1 LPIFHQFWAI
11 EAHFVSIA
19 LNISE
24 RVVHVVLLK
33 EDPALTTH
41 KSDLKGDNSDLELW
55 IIIFI
60 YCRVFLVQDN
70 QKLKISFLFVM
81 RDFPLAFSV
90 ALTRALQFFDTFPQQ

>member
-1 LPIFHQFWAI
+1 M
-11 EAHFVSIA
+11 
-19 LNISE
+19 
-24 RVVHVVLLK
+24 VLLK
-33 EDPALTTH
+33 EDPSLTTH

-60 YCRVFLVQDN
+60 YCTVFLVQDN

-81 RDFPLAFSV
+81 HDFPLAFSV